1 MTISGVFNRSLRMAL
16 PSRIC
21 ACIDARLWSARIVSA
36 NAFNQDDA
44 DVFPSKR
51 FLALNALLLQL
62 NRSVVMKPSLDRRSA
77 FSTGS

>member
-1 MTISGVFNRSLRMAL
+1 MTISGVLKRSLRMAL

-21 ACIDARLWSARIVSA
+21 ACIDVRLWPARVVSA
-36 NAFNQDDA
+36 NAINQDDA
-44 DVFPSKR
+44 DVFPSKCL
-51 FLALNALLLQL
+51 LAFNAFLLQM

>member
-1 MTISGVFNRSLRMAL
+1 MTISGVLKRSLRIAL

-21 ACIDARLWSARIVSA
+21 ACISARPWPERAVSA
-36 NAFNQDDA
+36 NTINQDDA
-44 DVFPSKR
+44 ALFPSNCLPA
-51 FLALNALLLQL
+51 FNALLRQL